1 MNALRTFSFTH
12 ALGKIPV
19 IFWYKKSLIIESN
32 VFVIS
37 IVRSNAISIVEKGRK
52 VTNEIVLNAKTT
64 AWVTKTLEDCFHSVG
79 SKEFIRT
86 FRLGDIGYIAKRS
99 YN

>member
-1 MNALRTFSFTH
+1 MLFTPYFVNALRTLSFTH

-37 IVRSNAISIVEKGRK
+37 IVGSNVISIVEKGRK

-64 AWVTKTLEDCFHSVG
+64 AWVTKTLEWIEGVHQDFQ
-79 SKEFIRT
+79 
-86 FRLGDIGYIAKRS
+86 AW
-99 YN
+99 